1 LGWIGPLEAPV
12 AWRRHAWRM
21 AGLTTSW
28 LEGPRWWLAAACAG
42 TVPLLL
48 AFGLAA
54 SGGPALAA
62 HQPISAVVLFFLL
75 LAAVRGERP
84 VRGTGALAVGF
95 AAHSAAAIGLTLLD
109 PASAASIL
117 PDGEAYWRAQ
127 EAWITTGA
135 DPEYDPANWVPAHLQ
150 LLVGIVALS
159 FVSFG
164 LVALM
169 QGMYEVDLMNCY
181 VGHLLARSDAPS
193 VSLALGW
200 HPWSVL
206 RGLCYVVL
214 VYEVASW
221 SLSRFTG
228 RPLADPAARR
238 RRWALALAL
247 FAADGL
253 VKITLLEPVR
263 AGLAA
268 HIAP

>member
-1 LGWIGPLEAPV
+1 VGWIGPIQAPA
-12 AWRRHAWRM
+12 AWRDHAWRM
-21 AGLTTSW
+21 SGLTTSW
-28 LEGPRWWLAAACAG
+28 LDRPSWWLAAAGAG
-42 TVPLLL
+42 AAPLLVGYIL
-48 AFGLAA
+48 RGSAGWG
-54 SGGPALAA
+54 SGA
-62 HQPISAVVLFFLL
+62 HQPASAVLLFLML
-75 LAAVRGERP
+75 LAAVRSDRP
-84 VRGTGALAVGF
+84 ARGTGALAVGF
-95 AAHSAAAIGLTLLD
+95 GAHSALAIGLTLFD
-109 PASAASIL
+109 PAGTASIL

-135 DPEYDPANWVPAHLQ
+135 DPEYDPAHWVPAHLH

-181 VGHLLARSDAPS
+181 VGHLLARSDAPG

-221 SLSRFTG
+221 SFARFTG
-228 RPLADPAARR
+228 RPLASPTARR

-247 FAADGL
+247 FVADGL
-253 VKITLLEPVR
+253 TKISLLEPVR

-268 HIAP
+268 HLAP